1 MTIEVRRAS
10 TDDIPA
16 TVRNAELTFGFTE
29 DTDSDINPFQEVFGE
44 RDAFVA
50 TDGDVVVGTAAAF
63 EQHVTLPGGAS
74 ASCPGVTM
82 ITVLPSHR
90 RRGVLRSMM
99 GDLLDAMR
107 DRGEIVT
114 GLTASEGSIYG
125 RFGFGRATES
135 RQVTLLTP
143 RVQWHDEAPAA
154 GDVRIVELG
163 ELADVAPRLH
173 EARRSVTS
181 GMMSR
186 TSRMWERTLADVPSD
201 RDGASRLF
209 AAVHRGDN
217 GADDGLMTWRVVNNW
232 GAESAPNE
240 VRVRMLLA
248 PDPAVELAMWRF
260 ASEFDLVGKV
270 VAERPMVE
278 ALEHALVEPR
288 AVRTTGTNDQN
299 WLRILDPVEVFRQR
313 EYLSDGR
320 FVIGFADPFLDD
332 LTGHYLVE
340 VDGGAAS
347 VSRTTDA
354 ADFTADAAEWAS
366 IMAGNADPRAIAVA
380 GRGRGDAARAAE
392 FFRTSQV
399 PWNDVH
405 Y

>member
-1 MTIEVRRAS
+1 
-10 TDDIPA
+10 
-16 TVRNAELTFGFTE
+16 
-29 DTDSDINPFQEVFGE
+29 
-44 RDAFVA
+44 
-50 TDGDVVVGTAAAF
+50 
-63 EQHVTLPGGAS
+63 
-74 ASCPGVTM
+74 
-82 ITVLPSHR
+82 
-90 RRGVLRSMM
+90 
-99 GDLLDAMR
+99 
-107 DRGEIVT
+107 
-114 GLTASEGSIYG
+114 
-125 RFGFGRATES
+125 
-135 RQVTLLTP
+135 
-143 RVQWHDEAPAA
+143 
-154 GDVRIVELG
+154 
-163 ELADVAPRLH
+163 
-173 EARRSVTS
+173 
-181 GMMSR
+181 
-186 TSRMWERTLADVPSD
+186 
-201 RDGASRLF
+201 
-209 AAVHRGDN
+209 
-217 GADDGLMTWRVVNNW
+217 MTWRVVNNW